1 MTRIYALANQKGGV
15 GKTTTAV
22 NLGAYL
28 STVGLKI
35 LIVDVDP
42 QSNATSSLGLDKR
55 GGTLSTYEALIGQC
69 TLEEAVLPTEWEKLH
84 IAPASPSLAGAVLE
98 LVDVRE
104 REHLL
109 HRALDSLAPAYDYV
123 LIDSPPSLSL
133 LTVNALTAARNGVI
147 VPIQCE
153 YLALEGLTELLST
166 VHLVHERLNPRIT
179 VRGMLMTMY
188 DPRTNLSQQVV
199 DEVRRHFDRYVF
211 KTVIPRN
218 VRLGEAPS
226 FGKPIMDYAPRS
238 AGARA
243 YQNLT
248 LEILRKDGWQ
258 IPTPEAA
265 ASGRATGSGQQKEA
279 TQ

>member
-28 STVGLKI
+28 SSCGLKV
-35 LIVDVDP
+35 LLVDVDP

-55 GGTLSTYEALIGQC
+55 QIVWSTYQALGEQC
-69 TLEEAVLPTEWEKLH
+69 SLAETVTATEWDKLYL
-84 IAPASPSLAGAVLE
+84 APASPNLAGAEIEMVAA
-98 LVDVRE
+98 DGRE
-104 REHLL
+104 YLL
-109 HRALDSLAPAYDYV
+109 RQAILSLADHYDYV
-123 LIDSPPSLSL
+123 LIDCPPSLGL
-133 LTVNALTAARNGVI
+133 LTVNALTAARHGVI

-153 YLALEGLTELLST
+153 YLALEGLTELLNT
-166 VHLVHERLNPRIT
+166 IRLVRERLNARLAI
-179 VRGMLMTMY
+179 RGILMTMY

-199 DEVRRHFDRYVF
+199 DEVKRHFDHYLF

-226 FGKPIMDYAPRS
+226 FGQPIMAYAPKS

-243 YQNLT
+243 YQSLT
-248 LEILRKDGWQ
+248 LEILRSDGWRIAQ
-258 IPTPEAA
+258 VQGGTL
-265 ASGRATGSGQQKEA
+265 
-279 TQ
+279 